1 MKKHLFLCCSICFL
15 AGIGVGIIL
24 SPEPENVLLSPDFIT
39 RLTSQG
45 RAEMKK
51 AVKQTNALLNE
62 SVDDIL
68 AEKTQMFQAITA
80 KKTDR
85 AAADFYRSGL
95 LEKTGRLQKEISL
108 IFLDSVE
115 RMPLMDRR
123 AFMDFYLENRSKI
136 KLDGMILPLTVT
148 AGMNGT
154 EVTP

>member
-85 AAADFYRSGL
+85 
-95 LEKTGRLQKEISL
+95 L